1 MRFEWDEAKRGW
13 NIEKHGIDFVRA
25 QEVFDGRPVFT
36 YASPHADETRFV
48 TISLLLGRCCA
59 VVWTWRGAGA
69 VWLISV
75 RRARHGEERA
85 YRELHG

>member
-1 MRFEWDEAKRGW
+1 MRFEWDEAKRRG

-25 QEVFDGRPVFT
+25 QEVFDGRPILT
-36 YASPHADETRFV
+36 YASSRSDEARYV
-48 TISLLLGRCCA
+48 TVGLLLGRCCA
-59 VVWTWRGAGA
+59 VVWTWRGTGA
-69 VWLISV
+69 VRLISA